1 MVKSMIRE
9 GGRAVLSNGG
19 QRFAPLRSMVLL
31 AFPAAGS
38 VKNIQELAASPPGSI
53 SSSSSCSL
61 KRYPQQRGLS
71 SSTSSYGSG
80 TSVGS
85 STGAGGGYY
94 ESPLQE
100 IFDRMKANGPT
111 ALGTTQDI
119 LDIEKAFE
127 MHQKKLECGIP
138 ENALRFS
145 STSYGRTLLP
155 PYVHANEHRV
165 IMKIN
170 TKDLPFT
177 SPYEFD
183 ILREI
188 VGDRLN
194 DERKELRLTSNKFG
208 SRIENKRHLVKMLD
222 RIVLSCQ
229 KLGAEV
235 NDESNKAKSEESA

>member
-1 MVKSMIRE
+1 MAAANMVKSVIRL
-9 GGRAVLSNGG
+9 GGRVVLSNGG
-19 QRFAPLRSMVLL
+19 QLNARRSIVHL
-31 AFPAAGS
+31 
-38 VKNIQELAASPPGSI
+38 VRTHIQDESSSAASHGNT
-53 SSSSSCSL
+53 SCSSRPL
-61 KRYPQQRGLS
+61 KRYPQQREFS
-71 SSTSSYGSG
+71 SSTSSYGTSPSG
-80 TSVGS
+80 GS
-85 STGAGGGYY
+85 STAGGGYY

-111 ALGTTQDI
+111 ALGTTQEI

-138 ENALRFS
+138 EKALRFT

-177 SPYEFD
+177 SPYEFE

-235 NDESNKAKSEESA
+235 NGASDKETSEESA